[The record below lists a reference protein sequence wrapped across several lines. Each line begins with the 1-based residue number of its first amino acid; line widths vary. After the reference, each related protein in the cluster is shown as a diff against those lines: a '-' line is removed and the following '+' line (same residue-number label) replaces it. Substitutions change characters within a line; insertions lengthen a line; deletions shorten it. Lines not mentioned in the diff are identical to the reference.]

1 MGDIIFGETPEK
13 GDHMECANVA
23 AFLKNKAADQQI
35 SLLATIG
42 RAKLLLHSNGSKLD
56 FNLTVLDCGSCEALK
71 LGVHAATLG
80 LAVVMGAYN
89 AAAWVR
95 RREQHLAV
103 NAVLYAALIAWEREH
118 VAHHLA
124 LLRQPPDEPQ

>member
-1 MGDIIFGETPEK
+1 MD
-13 GDHMECANVA
+13 CASLA
-23 AFLKNKAADQQI
+23 ALLISKAAHEQI
-35 SLLATIG
+35 SLSGTIG
-42 RAKLLLHSNGSKLD
+42 RAKLLLQSDGFKLD
-56 FNLTVLDCGSCEALK
+56 FKLTVLDCGSCEALK
-71 LGVHAATLG
+71 LGVHATTLG

-89 AAAWVR
+89 AAAWLR

-124 LLRQPPDEPQ
+124 LLRQPPGEVQ

>member
-1 MGDIIFGETPEK
+1 MDCTNAVAVTKEK
-13 GDHMECANVA
+13 APDE
-23 AFLKNKAADQQI
+23 QI
-35 SLLATIG
+35 SLSGTMG
-42 RAKLLLHSNGSKLD
+42 RAKLLLQANGSKLD

-71 LGVHAATLG
+71 LGFHAATLG

-103 NAVLYAALIAWEREH
+103 NAVLYAALIVWEREH

-124 LLRQPPDEPQ
+124 LLREPPAELK